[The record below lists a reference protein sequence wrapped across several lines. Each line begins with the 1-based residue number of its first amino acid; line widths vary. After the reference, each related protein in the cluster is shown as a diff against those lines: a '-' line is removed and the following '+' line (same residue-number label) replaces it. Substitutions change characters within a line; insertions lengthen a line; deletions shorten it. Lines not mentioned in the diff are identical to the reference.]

1 MQKKIF
7 YWSPFF
13 SNIATSMA
21 VINSAIAL
29 KKFSKNTY
37 EPIIIDVFGEW
48 NEYLKIINENK
59 IKIAKL
65 NLDNFFY
72 ETKINGFLKSR
83 YFQIKIFVL
92 AFYPLLKLIKKNKPD
107 IFILHLLTSLPL
119 FLNFFFNFKSQVI
132 LRISGLPKLNIFRYI
147 FWKITLKK
155 VSIITT
161 PTISTKNY
169 LINKLQIKNIFL
181 LRDPILQVSRIKKN
195 YNRTVSFKKNFLA
208 IGRLTKQ
215 KNFLFLLECF
225 KIIIKKDPENYL
237 FILGDGEEF
246 NKLKNYIEKNSLEKN
261 IFLEGYRKDIY
272 NYLINSKA
280 FILTSLWED
289 PGFVLIEAAYSNT
302 PIISSN
308 CDNGPKEILNNGKNG
323 FLFNSNNQ
331 EHFLEVFK
339 NFQLSPEKEIYE
351 KTKNAKK
358 MSRKF
363 SLFNHYLQINKIFKL
378 L

>member
-1 MQKKIF
+1 M
-7 YWSPFF
+7 
-13 SNIATSMA
+13 
-21 VINSAIAL
+21 
-29 KKFSKNTY
+29 
-37 EPIIIDVFGEW
+37 
-48 NEYLKIINENK
+48 
-59 IKIAKL
+59 
-65 NLDNFFY
+65 
-72 ETKINGFLKSR
+72 
-83 YFQIKIFVL
+83 
-92 AFYPLLKLIKKNKPD
+92 
-107 IFILHLLTSLPL
+107 
-119 FLNFFFNFKSQVI
+119 
-132 LRISGLPKLNIFRYI
+132 
-147 FWKITLKK
+147 
-155 VSIITT
+155 
-161 PTISTKNY
+161 
-169 LINKLQIKNIFL
+169 
-181 LRDPILQVSRIKKN
+181 
-195 YNRTVSFKKNFLA
+195 
-208 IGRLTKQ
+208 
-215 KNFLFLLECF
+215 
-225 KIIIKKDPENYL
+225 
-237 FILGDGEEF
+237 
-246 NKLKNYIEKNSLEKN
+246 EKN